1 MTQLLTAS
9 DYAKIHS
16 LVFRDDYP
24 GYKPNVVE
32 SPNGDGKLDTEK
44 RYAHVAQKYLFQ
56 QNEYTLKYEKANG
69 FHPSHE
75 RDTVLQ
81 EYLNKA
87 HDLSIQVAIAIGVP
101 RPFWPVKKYG
111 ALRVLEYN
119 GEAVTN
125 PHKDFD
131 LFTLM
136 LYRNDESCFRY
147 LEQPS
152 PGGDEADYHE
162 WLSARSKSRAS
173 MRAAQQLNS
182 QIHFGEILEEVN
194 PKQWLATPHE
204 VVASGGPWQ
213 YSIVYFSIPDHS
225 VMLPSGIDVGEWL
238 RRRMERSRYER

>member
-1 MTQLLTAS
+1 MTPLFTAS

-16 LVFRDDYP
+16 LVFRGDYL

-44 RYAHVAQKYLFQ
+44 RYAHVAEKYMSGRVGDWD
-56 QNEYTLKYEKANG
+56 Y
-69 FHPSHE
+69 S
-75 RDTVLQ
+75 RDRIL
-81 EYLNKA
+81 EGYLDKA
-87 HDLSIQVAIAIGVP
+87 HQLAVEVAIAIGVP
-101 RPFWPVKKYG
+101 RPFWPMRKHS

-147 LEQPS
+147 LEHQS
-152 PGGDEADYHE
+152 PAGDEADYHE
-162 WLSARSKSRAS
+162 WLSARRNSRLAIK
-173 MRAAQQLNS
+173 AAQKLNS
-182 QIHFGEILEEVN
+182 QIHFGEILEKID
-194 PKQWLATPHE
+194 PKQWLSTPHE

-213 YSIVYFSIPDHS
+213 YSIVFFAIPDHGA
-225 VMLPSGIDVGEWL
+225 MLPNGTTVGNWL
-238 RRRMERSRYER
+238 KERMERSRYER